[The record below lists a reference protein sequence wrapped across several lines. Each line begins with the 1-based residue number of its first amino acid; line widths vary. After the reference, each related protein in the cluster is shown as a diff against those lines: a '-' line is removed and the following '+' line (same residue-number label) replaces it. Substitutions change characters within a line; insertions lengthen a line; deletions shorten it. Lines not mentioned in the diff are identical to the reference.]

1 MKVYLSGAIKNDPNY
16 ETKFKAAKQKYQ
28 AKGYEVLS
36 PIETVAHKTHQNS
49 GKCLFDAIKA
59 MEGADILIQLDDPQK
74 SEGMQIEQR
83 IADYCNITVIRE

>member
-1 MKVYLSGAIKNDPNY
+1 MKVYLSGAISKDPNHKA
-16 ETKFKAAKQKYQ
+16 KFNAAKQKYQ

-36 PIETVAHKTHQNS
+36 PIETIAYKMKLNNS
-49 GKCLFDAIKA
+49 KCLFEAIKL

-83 IADYCNITVIRE
+83 IADYCNITVIKE